1 MATLTERLERIHN
14 NAADGFFSEL
24 ILASMYGDL
33 QAVKHLLANGA
44 DVNAQAKNGM
54 TALVIA
60 CEYGYTEVVRA
71 LLVAGADVNHAG
83 TGDYEGAT
91 ALSCAIFG
99 DDDGNREI
107 SQGELRELVSLL
119 RDHGATVP
127 IFCSNACDI
136 IMKY

>member
-54 TALVIA
+54 TALMIA
-60 CEYGYTEVVRA
+60 CEYGYTNIVRA
-71 LLVAGADVNHAG
+71 LLDAGADVNHAG
-83 TGDYEGAT
+83 TGDYEGAN
-91 ALSCAIFG
+91 AASCAIAG
-99 DDDGNREI
+99 DDDGNRDI
-107 SQGELRELVSLL
+107 SREELNELLALL
-119 RDHGATVP
+119 HDHGAVMP
-127 IFCSNACDI
+127 NWYSN
-136 IMKY
+136 K